1 MAYFQI
7 HRLCLIRLCH
17 LQQVVF
23 LELGYLRLLLL
34 MVGGGVIANALIGY
48 TESIDI
54 AAMIVEA
61 VSMRM
66 PLYLLFLLIVS
77 SILSA
82 EVGR

>member
-34 MVGGGVIANALIGY
+34 MGGGVIANALIGY

>member
-1 MAYFQI
+1 M
-7 HRLCLIRLCH
+7 
-17 LQQVVF
+17 
-23 LELGYLRLLLL
+23 
-34 MVGGGVIANALIGY
+34 GGGVIANALIGY
-48 TESIDI
+48 TESSDI

>member
-1 MAYFQI
+1 MSDPFVPSTTS
-7 HRLCLIRLCH
+7 C
-17 LQQVVF
+17 VF
-23 LELGYLRLLLL
+23 GAGLLT
-34 MVGGGVIANALIGY
+34 VTSVDGGGVIANALIGY

>member
-34 MVGGGVIANALIGY
+34 MGGVIANALIGY